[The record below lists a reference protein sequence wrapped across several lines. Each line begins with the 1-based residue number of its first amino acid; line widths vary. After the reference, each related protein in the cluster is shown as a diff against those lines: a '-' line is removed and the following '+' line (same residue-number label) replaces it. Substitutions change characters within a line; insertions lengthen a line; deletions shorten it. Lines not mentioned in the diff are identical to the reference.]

1 MGAELFL
8 VSSFGTRPKKR
19 EQTARRFVVFDK
31 KKQQW
36 VTPNLFFKIILYLQK
51 KVVKTNPSLEILPK
65 LAKDKHLE
73 NKKFFDKLRKKP
85 PRNLDYLMEDAHAAE
100 FKKTDCL
107 TCANC
112 CKTTGPLF
120 TTTDIEKISK
130 SFKQKPQ
137 QFIDQFLQIDEDKD
151 YVLRAVPCVFLAD
164 DNSCN
169 IYEIRPKACREF
181 PHTDRKKFY
190 QIADIT
196 LKNLPICPAAFNIVE
211 AIKKKMLQ

>member
-1 MGAELFL
+1 
-8 VSSFGTRPKKR
+8 
-19 EQTARRFVVFDK
+19 
-31 KKQQW
+31 
-36 VTPNLFFKIILYLQK
+36 
-51 KVVKTNPSLEILPK
+51 
-65 LAKDKHLE
+65 
-73 NKKFFDKLRKKP
+73 
-85 PRNLDYLMEDAHAAE
+85 MEDAHAAE

-120 TTTDIEKISK
+120 TTADIERISK

-151 YVLRAVPCVFLAD
+151 YVLQAVPCVFLAD